1 MRMRWLACLGLGLT
15 CALFSGACGSS
26 SGSPTGNAPGD
37 GGNGGTGGGAGSG
50 GADGGGGGSGGSKGD
65 GGNSPTDGSKGG
77 DGPAT
82 GGSKSEGGADSGTNL
97 PWLTVQGNV
106 IKDPAGN
113 TVILR
118 GVDIPDIGSLMVG
131 TSSGVEARLNEILST
146 STPSLDSHVVRLPVY
161 PETTFNSGS
170 PYYSPEPYPVGTPA
184 PAGTTPA
191 PTILSAADYISTV
204 LKPAVE
210 YAASKNLYA
219 IIDYHQID
227 DTTSGTGPSQSATDA
242 VTFWTTVAPAF
253 STYSNVLFEAFNE
266 PIDSALNGWNTT
278 FQTVAQSW
286 VTTIRA
292 GAPKNIIIVGSPS
305 WSQHPEGVLTYPL
318 TPATNLV
325 FTAHVYPGNYP
336 GSMNSFQNNITT
348 AIAAV
353 PVFMSEW
360 GYTQKTPTGPYD
372 NLDTPGPDGGVAPWA
387 ASLQTY
393 INGNGASWTAWV
405 ADPSWGPPMFMT
417 GGSGLTEFGTFVQ
430 AWLAADVNMNWV
442 Q

>member
-1 MRMRWLACLGLGLT
+1 MAGT
-15 CALFSGACGSS
+15 TSG
-26 SGSPTGNAPGD
+26 
-37 GGNGGTGGGAGSG
+37 
-50 GADGGGGGSGGSKGD
+50 
-65 GGNSPTDGSKGG
+65 
-77 DGPAT
+77 
-82 GGSKSEGGADSGTNL
+82 
-97 PWLTVQGNV
+97 
-106 IKDPAGN
+106 I
-113 TVILR
+113 
-118 GVDIPDIGSLMVG
+118 
-131 TSSGVEARLNEILST
+131 EARLDEILST
-146 STPSLDSHVVRLPVY
+146 SSPSLDSHVVRLPVY

-184 PAGTTPA
+184 PAGHTQN
-191 PTILSAADYISTV
+191 ILSSADYISMV

-253 STYSNVLFEAFNE
+253 STYSNVIFEAFNE
-266 PIDSALNGWNTT
+266 PIDSSLNGWNST

-286 VTTIRA
+286 VTAIRA

-305 WSQHPEGVLTYPL
+305 WSQHPEGAITYPL
-318 TPATNLV
+318 TGGNLV

-336 GSMNSFQNNITT
+336 GTPNPTFQNNITT
-348 AIAAV
+348 AVAMV

-360 GYTQKTPTGPYD
+360 GYHTTSTGMYD
-372 NLDTPGPDGGVAPWA
+372 NLYTPAGTGGAAAPWA
-387 ASLQTY
+387 TSLQTF

-405 ADPSWGPPMFMT
+405 ANPSWGPPMFST
-417 GGSGLTEFGTFVQ
+417 TSGTGLTDFGTFVQ
-430 AWLAADVNMNWV
+430 TWLAADVNMNWV